1 MLKTLWEHVLTK
13 RQMSFCHAVALIYI
27 ALSFGQCVMVELWGG
42 YGCAGSWNKGMKR
55 WCDHGSCDCSRALME
70 ICQDSSKEWVE
81 FFSNVCG
88 GHLIVNK
95 ISAMKAPLWGKVSWK
110 WGTLTLSC
118 LSSPFKIN
126 QIL

>member
-1 MLKTLWEHVLTK
+1 
-13 RQMSFCHAVALIYI
+13 
-27 ALSFGQCVMVELWGG
+27 
-42 YGCAGSWNKGMKR
+42 
-55 WCDHGSCDCSRALME
+55 ME

-88 GHLIVNK
+88 GHLIVKK
-95 ISAMKAPLWGKVSWK
+95 ISAMKAPLWVRFLENEGL
-110 WGTLTLSC
+110 LTLSC